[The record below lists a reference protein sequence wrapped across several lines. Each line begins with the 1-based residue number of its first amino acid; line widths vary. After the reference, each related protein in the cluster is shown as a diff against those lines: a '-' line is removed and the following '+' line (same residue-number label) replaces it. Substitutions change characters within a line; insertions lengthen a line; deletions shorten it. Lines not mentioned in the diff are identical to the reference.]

1 MIAALLLAQTIAIT
15 GGTVYPVSG
24 PKIDNATVLIRN
36 GVIVAVGANVPVPE
50 GATRIDAAGKW
61 VTPGF
66 FNAGTQLG
74 LTEISA
80 VQQTNDGR
88 LAGNDVAASFNVANA
103 LNASSQLIPV
113 TRVSGVTTALS
124 APSGGLISGQ
134 AVVIDLAGDRPAAM
148 LASPRVAMVFDFNA
162 RDAGGGSRAG
172 IVARLRRVLEDA
184 RQYNQRRADYNRAQ
198 MQQLSAPAADL
209 EALQPVL
216 AGTLPVLALADHRA
230 DIDAALKL
238 AADFRLKLIIGG
250 GAEGW
255 MVADRLAA
263 AKVPVILA
271 PLTNIPSY
279 TALGARYS
287 NAARLAQAGV
297 KIAFTTEGDA
307 SHNARNV
314 KQEAG
319 NAVSYGLSWDDAL
332 RALTLAPAEMF
343 GLQARYGSLQAGRVA
358 NVVVWSGDPF
368 EFSTAVEHVF
378 IRGQEIP
385 LTSRQG
391 ELLERYKTLPPKY

>member
-1 MIAALLLAQTIAIT
+1 MIAAFLLAQTIAIT

-24 PKIDNATVLIRN
+24 PKVENATVLIRD
-36 GVIVAVGANVPVPE
+36 GVIVAVGANVTVPA

-61 VTPGF
+61 VTPGL
-66 FNAGTQLG
+66 FNAATQLG

-80 VQQTNDGR
+80 VQTTNDGR
-88 LAGNDVAASFNVANA
+88 LSGNDVAASFNVGTA
-103 LNASSQLIPV
+103 LNPASQLIPV
-113 TRVSGVTTALS
+113 TRVAGVTTVLS

-134 AVVIDLAGDRPAAM
+134 AVVIDLAGQRPTDM
-148 LASPRVAMVFDFNA
+148 LAGPRAAMVFSMSA

-172 IVARLRRVLEDA
+172 VVARLRRVLDDA
-184 RQYNQRRADYNRAQ
+184 RVYANRRADYDRAAIQ
-198 MQQLSAPAADL
+198 PLSASAADL
-209 EALQPVL
+209 AALQPVL
-216 AGTLPVLALADHRA
+216 AGTLPVVAIADHRA
-230 DIDAALKL
+230 DIEAALRL
-238 AADFRLKLIIGG
+238 AADYRLKLVIGG
-250 GAEGW
+250 GAEAW

-263 AKVPVILA
+263 AKIPVILA

-279 TALGARYS
+279 DALGARYG

-297 KIAFTTEGDA
+297 KIAFTVSDDG

-319 NAVSYGLSWDDAL
+319 NAVSYGLAWDAAL
-332 RALTLAPAEMF
+332 RAVTLAPAEIF
-343 GLQARYGSLQAGRVA
+343 GVATKYGSLQPGRVA

-378 IRGQEIP
+378 IRGQEIA
-385 LTSRQG
+385 LTSRQT
-391 ELLERYKTLPPKY
+391 ELLDRYKTLPPKY

>member
-15 GGTVYPVSG
+15 GGTIYPVSG
-24 PKIDNATVLIRN
+24 PKIENGTVVIRN
-36 GVIVAVGANVPVPE
+36 GVVVAVGANVPVPQ
-50 GATRIDAAGKW
+50 GATVVDASGKW
-61 VTPGF
+61 VTPGL
-66 FNAGTQLG
+66 FNAGSQLG

-80 VQQTNDGR
+80 VQETNDAR
-88 LAGNDVAASFNVANA
+88 LAGNDIAASFNVGNA

-113 TRVSGVTTALS
+113 TRVAGVTTALS
-124 APSGGLISGQ
+124 LPSGGLISGQ

-148 LASPRVAMVFDFNA
+148 LASPRAAMVFDFNA
-162 RDAGGGSRAG
+162 RSAGGGSRAG

-184 RQYNQRRADYNRAQ
+184 RQYGQRRADFNRAQ
-198 MQQLSAPAADL
+198 MQPLSAAAADL
-209 EALQPVL
+209 EALLPVL

-238 AADFRLKLIIGG
+238 AADFRLKLVIGG

-279 TALGARYS
+279 TALGARYG

-297 KIAFTTEGDA
+297 KIAFTVSDDG

-332 RALTLAPAEMF
+332 RALTLGPAEMF
-343 GLQARYGSLQAGRVA
+343 GLAARYGSLQAGRVA
-358 NVVVWSGDPF
+358 NVVIWSGDPF
-368 EFSTAVEHVF
+368 EFSTSVEHVF

-385 LTSRQG
+385 LSSRQT
-391 ELLERYKTLPPKY
+391 ELLERYKTLPPKF